1 MGGGRSALQDLV
13 RLHPLH
19 TQRFQVG
26 SSKKGKPLVGIRI
39 SKDIGTPRRAS
50 RQAFDGGHSTNDLPL
65 AMRPKV
71 KLIGNMHGN
80 EPTGRECLLFGREL
94 SATLAQVL
102 AQLWL

>member
-1 MGGGRSALQDLV
+1 MECAASCALMRYHTHNDLLDDLTNLV
-13 RLHPLH
+13 RLHPMH

-80 EPTGRECLLFGREL
+80 EPTGRELLIFFAR
-94 SATLAQVL
+94 
-102 AQLWL
+102 